1 MKSDTVSTVSP
12 SICHGVMGPDAM
24 ILVVVVKS
32 NHLGYWKNK
41 ICRVLVM
48 CEFANMYTR
57 FVDRDLLDSADLNNY
72 QELAACTADSL
83 HGSPETITTLLIGY
97 TPIQNVFGVKQ
108 IIKIKFKNCL
118 LKTMP
123 IVLREVFYMPL

>member
-1 MKSDTVSTVSP
+1 MAEITICSDLGAPQNKFSHCTVSP
-12 SICHGVMGPDAM
+12 CICHEGMGPDAM

-72 QELAACTADSL
+72 QELLAACTADSL

-97 TPIQNVFGVKQ
+97 TPVQNVFGLTKY
-108 IIKIKFKNCL
+108 N
-118 LKTMP
+118 
-123 IVLREVFYMPL
+123 